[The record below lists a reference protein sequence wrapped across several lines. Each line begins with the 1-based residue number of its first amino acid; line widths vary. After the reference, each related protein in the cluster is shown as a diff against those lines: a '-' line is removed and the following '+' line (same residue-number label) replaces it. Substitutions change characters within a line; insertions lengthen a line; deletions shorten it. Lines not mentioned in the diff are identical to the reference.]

1 MVLFWNLK
9 RGRKRMIRVVDEYKL
24 NLYCTCVGCRHCKTR
39 NDASK
44 YCVAHPEKL
53 PPKIWN
59 AKNAECP
66 YFEERE

>member
-1 MVLFWNLK
+1 MV
-9 RGRKRMIRVVDEYKL
+9 RAIDEYKL

-44 YCVAHPEKL
+44 YCIAHPKKL
-53 PPKIWN
+53 PPEVWN

-66 YFEERE
+66 DFESR